1 MSETPSLEWIAS
13 HYSLL
18 QELEPH
24 LRHDTPAATVNNDAW
39 FGKARHGQLH

>member
-1 MSETPSLEWIAS
+1 MSAHEAPSLEWIAS

-24 LRHDTPAATVNNDAW
+24 LRHDAP
-39 FGKARHGQLH
+39 HGHG